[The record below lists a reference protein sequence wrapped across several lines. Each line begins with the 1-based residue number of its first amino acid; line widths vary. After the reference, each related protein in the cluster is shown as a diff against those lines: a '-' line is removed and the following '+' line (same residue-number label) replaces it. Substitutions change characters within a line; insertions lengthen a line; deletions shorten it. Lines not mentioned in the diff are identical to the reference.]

1 MQARTIFL
9 ALLLFAAGLGIGYYA
24 GHHSNVS
31 NTTAAKST
39 LGPWKAK
46 FTVPGSAGLPEQ
58 NAVIRCRFAKPL
70 EYSLGFMNITLTNLD
85 DRQFLV
91 RYAIF
96 GYNKKGQRISDGTDK
111 FAIGRQESVVRK
123 VYLSNQESMMSAPGS
138 VFWIEM
144 ELTELTEK
152 NAS

>member
-1 MQARTIFL
+1 MRARSIFL

-24 GHHSNVS
+24 GHHSNIS
-31 NTTAAKST
+31 NTSAVKST

-46 FTVPGSAGLPEQ
+46 FTVPGSADLPEQ
-58 NAVIRCRFAKPL
+58 NTVIRCRFAKPL

-96 GYNKKGQRISDGTDK
+96 GYNKKGQRISEGTDQ
-111 FAIGRQESVVRK
+111 FAIASHESVVRK
-123 VYLSNQESMMSAPGS
+123 VYLSNQESMMSMSGS
-138 VFWIEM
+138 GFWLEM
-144 ELTELTEK
+144 ELEQ
-152 NAS
+152 